1 MSDETGWELDPEDE
15 SVVLVAAVGR
25 QLKLWR
31 EAAGMDAAELA
42 AALGYGRELI
52 YKVERGER
60 VPQPRFLEKADELL
74 GAGGKLAAL
83 REDLTEARYLKK
95 VRDIAKLERDAVEL
109 WAYGNSVIDGLLQ
122 TEAYARAV
130 YINRRPPFGQDEIE
144 RRVAARMARQ
154 KTFTTSARQPFF
166 SFVLCEATLRRPIG
180 GRTAMRQ
187 QLERLLEVG
196 QCRNVELQILPL
208 RSEENCALD
217 GPFRL
222 LKLTN
227 GTMVG
232 LYEVQLFSRVVTDAK
247 ELQVLDLRYR
257 AARAQAL
264 GPQESLAFVEKVL
277 GET

>member
-1 MSDETGWELDPEDE
+1 MSDENGWELDPDDE

-31 EAAGMDAAELA
+31 EAAGMDAAALA

-74 GAGGKLAAL
+74 GAGGKLAAM

-109 WAYGNSVIDGLLQ
+109 WAYDNSVIDGLLQ

-130 YINRRPPFGQDEIE
+130 YTNRRPPFAQDEIE

-154 KTFTTSARQPFF
+154 KTVTASARHPSF
-166 SFVLCEATLRRPIG
+166 SFVLCEATLRRTIG
-180 GRTAMRQ
+180 GGTAMRQ
-187 QLERLLEVG
+187 QLRHLLEIG
-196 QCRNVELQILPL
+196 RRPNVELQVLPL
-208 RSEENCALD
+208 RSEENCGLD

-232 LYEVQLFSRVVTDAK
+232 LYGVQLFSRVVTDAK

-264 GPQESLAFVEKVL
+264 GPQESLVFVEKVL